1 MRVRRSAGRLATWGM
16 NVLGL
21 SYGYLCGPCC
31 AASSPGAYE
40 RAKRISIYEQYRR
53 VHTGIKISS
62 LSRHGEHH
70 TVTPPR
76 RFNASHTHDSVS
88 ATNTWGESGSLEG
101 WTLVEPPL
109 SNTVPGVRNNGAE
122 SMVHGGGVQVSGV
135 VPQVSTEQT
144 ETTAGFMGFSYFV
157 SDLPSPELAHQD
169 IAHIKLPQTSH
180 SPQSCLS
187 SETTCVGQVVG
198 YARKQSVP
206 PEIEQRLPDLYGRGS
221 ASGESH
227 AAPHIYPAK
236 GEVTAVL

>member
-1 MRVRRSAGRLATWGM
+1 MSLVSHMGI
-16 NVLGL
+16 V
-21 SYGYLCGPCC
+21 CGPCC

-53 VHTGIKISS
+53 VNTGIKISS

-135 VPQVSTEQT
+135 VPQVSTGQT
-144 ETTAGFMGFSYFV
+144 TKNPGFIGSGIGSSYFV

-169 IAHIKLPQTSH
+169 IAHITLLQTSH

-206 PEIEQRLPDLYGRGS
+206 AEIEQRLPGFNGRGS

-227 AAPHIYPAK
+227 AAPHKYPAK